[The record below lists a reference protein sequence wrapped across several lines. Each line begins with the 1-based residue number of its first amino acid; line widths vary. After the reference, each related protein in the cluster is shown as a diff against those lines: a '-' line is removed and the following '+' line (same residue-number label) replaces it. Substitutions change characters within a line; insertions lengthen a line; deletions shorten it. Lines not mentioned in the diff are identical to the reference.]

1 MNTVKQ
7 LTKVSKLGKTD
18 LREIRKL
25 VDICKKADGFE
36 TKFYYNILKD
46 RRIPEFDDFFYYL
59 NGNLVGYLAIFCFKE
74 NEAEVSACVHPK
86 NRHQGIFKRLFA
98 EACDELSRR
107 GIQDALLLVQHGTQP
122 AETICEHYNAKF
134 SHAEHEMTA
143 KRFVEIPDLPEV
155 ILRDVTKDDAME
167 LARIDAAGFDTDF
180 NKMVYRFL
188 NGMNDKDRTVWM
200 ATHNGENIG
209 KVHVRFDDD
218 GRGYIH
224 DLCVP
229 PEHRR
234 KRYAMSMVQ
243 ETLVKLKKMGFK
255 VVYLDV
261 EATNPNAIEL
271 YSKCGFETTAIHD
284 FWRYPLKG
292 VAS

>member
-1 MNTVKQ
+1 MSQLKQ
-7 LTKVSKLGKTD
+7 LTKVSKLGKTE

-25 VDICKKADGFE
+25 VDICKKADSFE
-36 TKFYYNILKD
+36 TKYYYNILKD
-46 RRIPEFDDFFYYL
+46 RRIPEFDDFFYFL

-86 NRHQGIFKRLFA
+86 NRHQGIFKRLFD
-98 EACDELSRR
+98 EALDELGRR
-107 GIQDALLLVQHGTQP
+107 GIKDALLLVQHNSQP
-122 AETICEHYNAKF
+122 AETICAHYNAVF
-134 SHAEHEMTA
+134 SHAENEMTF
-143 KRFVEIPDLPEV
+143 KKMVEIPNLPDV
-155 ILRDVTKDDAME
+155 QLRDVTKDDAME

-188 NGMNDKDRTVWM
+188 SGMAEKDRTVWM

-224 DLCVP
+224 DLCIP

-234 KRYAMSMVQ
+234 KHYATAMVQ
-243 ETLVKLKKMGFK
+243 QCLLRLKKMGFK
-255 VVYLDV
+255 VIYLDV
-261 EATNPNAIEL
+261 EASNPNAIAL
-271 YSKCGFETTAIHD
+271 YSKCGFETSAIHD
-284 FWRYPLKG
+284 FWRFPVPPK
-292 VAS
+292 

>member
-1 MNTVKQ
+1 MNIVKQ

-46 RRIPEFDDFFYYL
+46 RRIPEFDDYFYYL

-98 EACDELSRR
+98 EASDELRRR
-107 GIQDALLLVQHGTQP
+107 GIQDALLLVQHATQP
-122 AETICEHYNAKF
+122 AETICEHYNATF

-143 KRFVEIPDLPEV
+143 KRFVDIPDLPEI

-209 KVHVRFDDD
+209 KVHVRFDED
-218 GRGYIH
+218 GKGYIH

-229 PEHRR
+229 HEHRR

-243 ETLVKLKKMGFK
+243 ETLIKLKKMGFK

-271 YSKCGFETTAIHD
+271 YAKCGFETTAIHD
-284 FWRYPLKG
+284 FWRYPIAPK
-292 VAS
+292 